1 MGNYRVV
8 VWDTQANE
16 PYYKLYY
23 NDEETAKQ
31 VARNL
36 KRRYVDE
43 RDESLFE
50 IKLQK
55 IREESNA

>member
-1 MGNYRVV
+1 MDKYQVV
-8 VWDTQANE
+8 IWDTQVNE

-23 NDEETAKQ
+23 NDEETAKK

-36 KRRYVDE
+36 KRRYDE
-43 RDESLFE
+43 RNELLFQ